1 MKPSKLI
8 YPFFLGFITITW
20 TMKLYNGFGGWLI
33 GMLLVLII
41 ITIKTIYE
49 LLEEGRQNDT

>member
-41 ITIKTIYE
+41 ITIKTNYE
-49 LLEEGRQNDT
+49 LLEGDTR